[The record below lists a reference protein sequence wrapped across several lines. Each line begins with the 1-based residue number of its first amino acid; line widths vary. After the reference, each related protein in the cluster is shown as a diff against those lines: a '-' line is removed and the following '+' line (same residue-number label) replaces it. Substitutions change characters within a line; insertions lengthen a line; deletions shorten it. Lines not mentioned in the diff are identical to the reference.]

1 MKEKTFELRV
11 EQTEIVATNGHVSD
25 KSDNH
30 VQNVSQ
36 IWNFFYLLSKFHFYY
51 NVDGTASSNVSLE
64 VIFHIISK
72 TKVI

>member
-1 MKEKTFELRV
+1 M

-51 NVDGTASSNVSLE
+51 YVDGTASENKAFKNYKKNKNICS
-64 VIFHIISK
+64 
-72 TKVI
+72 